1 MKWLTF
7 ELIKA
12 QLRLDDEQ
20 ARLERTLLEL
30 YGESAEATVLQL
42 TRRTVDDLVE
52 EYGEVPRP
60 LIHASLLLV
69 DLSYQHRTMVSVQS
83 MSMVPYTF
91 DLLVKPY
98 MRLTTG
104 DTGGDDILPDGT
116 LMDAD
121 GLVLMGSDGAVLVGG

>member
-20 ARLERTLLEL
+20 AGLERTLLEL
-30 YGESAEATVLQL
+30 YGESAEVTVLQL

-98 MRLTTG
+98 MRLTTD

-116 LMDAD
+116 LMDTD

>member
-1 MKWLTF
+1 MKWLNI
-7 ELIKA
+7 EMIH
-12 QLRLDDEQ
+12 QHLRLDTS
-20 ARLERTLLEL
+20 LEDTLLEL
-30 YGESAEATVLQL
+30 YAESAEATVLQL

-60 LIHASLLLV
+60 LILASLMLV
-69 DLSYQHRTMVSVQS
+69 DLSYQHRPMASAQS

-98 MRLTTG
+98 MRLTTD

-116 LMDAD
+116 LLDAD
-121 GLVLMGSDGAVLVGG
+121 GLVLTDSDGAVLIGG

>member
-1 MKWLTF
+1 MKWLNI
-7 ELIKA
+7 EMIH
-12 QLRLDDEQ
+12 QHLRLDTS
-20 ARLERTLLEL
+20 LEDTLLEL
-30 YGESAEATVLQL
+30 YAESAEATVLQL

-60 LIHASLLLV
+60 LILASLMLV
-69 DLSYQHRTMVSVQS
+69 DLSYQHRTMASAQS

-98 MRLTTG
+98 MRLTTD

-116 LMDAD
+116 LLDAD
-121 GLVLMGSDGAVLVGG
+121 RLVLTDSDGAVLIGG

>member
-20 ARLERTLLEL
+20 AGLERTLLEF

-42 TRRTVDDLVE
+42 TRRTVDNLVE

-98 MRLTTG
+98 MRLTTD
-104 DTGGDDILPDGT
+104 DTGGDDILPAGT

>member
-20 ARLERTLLEL
+20 AGLERTLLEF

-42 TRRTVDDLVE
+42 TRRTVDNLVE

-60 LIHASLLLV
+60 LIHASLMLV

-98 MRLTTG
+98 MRLTTDG
-104 DTGGDDILPDGT
+104 TGGDDILPAGT

-121 GLVLMGSDGAVLVGG
+121 GLVLMDSDGAVLIGG